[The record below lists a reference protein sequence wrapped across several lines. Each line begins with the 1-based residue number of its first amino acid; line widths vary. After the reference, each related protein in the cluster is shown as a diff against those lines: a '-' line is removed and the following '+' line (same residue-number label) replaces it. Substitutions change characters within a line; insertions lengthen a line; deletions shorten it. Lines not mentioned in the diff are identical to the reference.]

1 MGVLGVSFP
10 PNSNTDIISH
20 ANTSAGGC
28 EGSKM
33 PLRVSVLSHRVD
45 LECQLSVDVRPP
57 E

>member
-1 MGVLGVSFP
+1 MGLLGVSFP

-33 PLRVSVLSHRVD
+33 PLRVSVLSHSVNIG
-45 LECQLSVDVRPP
+45 CHLSVDV
-57 E
+57 